1 MEKKDIISST
11 IILRNDIQKCLSD
24 LIDAR
29 LNRDRIQEDG
39 ALFKMESL
47 MVSSA
52 QQLDCIID
60 YLKEEEVLWEKK
72 ESYQIHNYSSA
83 KQRIWEQRGR
93 NRRK

>member
-1 MEKKDIISST
+1 MTKKDIITST

-29 LNRDRIQEDG
+29 LNRDRTQEEG

-52 QQLDCIID
+52 QQLDCVID
-60 YLKEEEVLWEKK
+60 YLKESTE
-72 ESYQIHNYSSA
+72 
-83 KQRIWEQRGR
+83 
-93 NRRK
+93 

>member
-1 MEKKDIISST
+1 MNKKDIITSAT
-11 IILRNDIQKCLSD
+11 ILRNDIQKCLSD

-29 LNRDRIQEDG
+29 LNRDPIQEDG

-60 YLKEEEVLWEKK
+60 YLKESTE
-72 ESYQIHNYSSA
+72 
-83 KQRIWEQRGR
+83 
-93 NRRK
+93 

>member
-1 MEKKDIISST
+1 MNRKDIITST
-11 IILRNDIQKCLSD
+11 TILQNDIQKCLFD

-52 QQLDCIID
+52 QQFDCIID
-60 YLKEEEVLWEKK
+60 YLKEEE
-72 ESYQIHNYSSA
+72 S
-83 KQRIWEQRGR
+83 
-93 NRRK
+93 

>member
-1 MEKKDIISST
+1 MGRRSRRRSIVKRTNLVSMEKKDIITST

-60 YLKEEEVLWEKK
+60 YLKESTE
-72 ESYQIHNYSSA
+72 
-83 KQRIWEQRGR
+83 
-93 NRRK
+93 

>member
-1 MEKKDIISST
+1 MTKKEIILST
-11 IILRNDIQKCLSD
+11 TILRNDIQKCLSD

-60 YLKEEEVLWEKK
+60 YLKEEEKWEKK
-72 ESYQIHNYSSA
+72 ES
-83 KQRIWEQRGR
+83 
-93 NRRK
+93 

>member
-1 MEKKDIISST
+1 MEKKDIITSAT
-11 IILRNDIQKCLSD
+11 IMRNDIQKCLFD

-29 LNRDRIQEDG
+29 LNRDTIQEDG

-60 YLKEEEVLWEKK
+60 YLKDYEK
-72 ESYQIHNYSSA
+72 ET
-83 KQRIWEQRGR
+83 R
-93 NRRK
+93 

>member
-1 MEKKDIISST
+1 MNKKDIILST
-11 IILRNDIQKCLSD
+11 TILRNDIQKCLSD
-24 LIDAR
+24 LIEAR
-29 LNRDRIQEDG
+29 MYQDNIQEEG

-72 ESYQIHNYSSA
+72 EQ
-83 KQRIWEQRGR
+83 
-93 NRRK
+93 